1 MQIYI
6 CIYIYCCC
14 CYCMMLFF
22 FMCHYV
28 CTITDKQ
35 KK

>member
-1 MQIYI
+1 MV
-6 CIYIYCCC
+6 
-14 CYCMMLFF
+14 LFF

-35 KK
+35 KKSNKNIKWYPQ